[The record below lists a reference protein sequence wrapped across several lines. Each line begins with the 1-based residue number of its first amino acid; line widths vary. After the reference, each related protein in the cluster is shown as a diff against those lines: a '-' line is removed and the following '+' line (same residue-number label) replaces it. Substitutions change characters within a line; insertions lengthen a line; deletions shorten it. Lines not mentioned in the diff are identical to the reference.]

1 MEEIIDFDTIISQ
14 QTTVNNKYWAT
25 FDNRTGKV
33 LGIYPED
40 SLIPS
45 NNKIE
50 IDNSVVDDINEGE
63 ILLSNCIVDIASH
76 EFRILSNQPISNS
89 KNLFHRIIE
98 KQWSTALKH
107 DIYINY
113 YIADNTLTVAMS
125 ERLGGTVPCLKS
137 NSVKQTI
144 WTDDVRLTLAITDYN
159 DPNIIYYLITVNL
172 SELKGQTKTIKDIKP
187 PSQFSIFTRKLFK
200 NYVLEII

>member
-1 MEEIIDFDTIISQ
+1 
-14 QTTVNNKYWAT
+14 
-25 FDNRTGKV
+25 
-33 LGIYPED
+33 
-40 SLIPS
+40 
-45 NNKIE
+45 
-50 IDNSVVDDINEGE
+50 
-63 ILLSNCIVDIASH
+63 
-76 EFRILSNQPISNS
+76 
-89 KNLFHRIIE
+89 
-98 KQWSTALKH
+98 
-107 DIYINY
+107 
-113 YIADNTLTVAMS
+113 MS